1 MYSGALLATAA
12 RLAWDPST
20 YTWFRFLCAAQYRV
34 SAAYV
39 FAAGVWLAALVYLA
53 AAAAQRRAR
62 TCLHVVSTHLSLI
75 LTAPLTR
82 LTLVLFH
89 HPLSTIGTRG
99 AGDRSIDILICHLVA
114 RADSVLHS

>member
-1 MYSGALLATAA
+1 MATGTVDTSSCRSPAAAAAADVLALVLQMYSGALLATAA

-53 AAAAQRRAR
+53 AAAAQRRAPN
-62 TCLHVVSTHLSLI
+62 CLHVVSIPSYTTLYHTHQASP
-75 LTAPLTR
+75 TANK
-82 LTLVLFH
+82 VM
-89 HPLSTIGTRG
+89 S
-99 AGDRSIDILICHLVA
+99 S
-114 RADSVLHS
+114 